1 MTIRLLYIVLLCCV
15 LGQAKAQTYTGEVVD
30 LQGAP
35 LRNVSVVMHDKNRH
49 TVAFTKTKED
59 GRFAIAD
66 KDHRGES
73 LTFSAIG
80 YDKQSIAL
88 TQWTDRR
95 RVVMEEKAFELK
107 EVKVRAEKIRER
119 GDTLVYNVFPFMQ
132 GQDRSI
138 ADVIKRMPGFSVSD
152 DGQIKFEGK
161 AISNFYV
168 EGMDLLGSRYALV
181 SGNLK
186 ATKVK
191 NVQVLQHHQERK
203 SLRGKSFSDE
213 VALNISLKDDA
224 KSTWAGAAELGL
236 GTEATADWGKDL
248 RYDGKL
254 MMMFFG
260 RKKQNLSMLKANN
273 TGKDITEEVKELG
286 STVGKAEVP
295 ADMLST
301 VLLQRA
307 NLDNAQTYFNTS
319 MLATANHLQKTKG
332 GNDLRFQA
340 DYYWD
345 RERPERYAEYTYT
358 DIGGVGVT
366 EASQATHYRNR
377 LNTELLYKV
386 NNDKHYLS
394 NNLRYM
400 MDMNR
405 SNGLT
410 VMNGKNIYERVKPGK
425 IYASEVFH
433 LDQNLS
439 HNKGFS
445 VNSANYFSYQ
455 PGKLLTILDDMET
468 VNIRTV
474 SSKNSFSYHVDFKY
488 WKLGCMAGFDFLA
501 QQMHVMYGEVDQN
514 ETYNQYD
521 LHITPSI
528 NYDRGGLKVLLSGR
542 INQAYRRYEKD
553 SHPLL
558 SWQPY
563 MNAEYRLSKRLTAKA
578 SYSYSRYDNSLIT
591 IWRTPI
597 FTSYRT
603 KYSYKGGFAD
613 SRTHIGTLGLNY
625 KQPVKRIF
633 CGITGTIVRGNN
645 QTVFQRQL
653 VDDIFLSLPTKKK
666 SHSNTYICD
675 LYASHSLYWGNTS
688 LGATM
693 KLSRNT
699 FTLLNQE
706 ALQDWRMDFMQAGL
720 VASSQPAKWCSAE
733 LNLSANVSR
742 QAPREEADGAITR
755 VLFYKHKAALYF
767 FPAQKWEIGVKCT
780 VYHSPQ
786 SSTSDNVFA
795 NLHVSYKT
803 KHAEYKLLGSN
814 LFNNTHFT
822 QTSVTPTMNTLV
834 RHTLRP
840 REVMMMVAFDL

>member
-1 MTIRLLYIVLLCCV
+1 MATRFLLIVLLYCV
-15 LGQAKAQTYTGEVVD
+15 LGQVKAQTYTGEVVD
-30 LQGAP
+30 AQGAP

-49 TVAFTKTKED
+49 TVAFTQTKED
-59 GRFAIAD
+59 GRFAITN
-66 KDHRGES
+66 KDHRGVS
-73 LTFSAIG
+73 LSFSAIG
-80 YDKQSIAL
+80 YEKQTIAL
-88 TQWTDRR
+88 TQWAEGH
-95 RVVMEEKAFELK
+95 RVVMAEQAFELK

-161 AISNFYV
+161 AISSFYV

-181 SGNLK
+181 SENLK

-191 NVQVLQHHQERK
+191 NVQVLQHHEERK

-213 VALNISLKDDA
+213 VALNISLKDDV
-224 KSTWAGAAELGL
+224 KNTWAGAAELGL
-236 GTEATADWGKDL
+236 GTEANHDWGKDL

-273 TGKDITEEVKELG
+273 VGKDLTDEVKDLG
-286 STVGKAEVP
+286 TMRGRAEEP
-295 ADMLST
+295 ADMLGS

-319 MLATANHLQKTKG
+319 MLATTNHLYKTKA
-332 GNDLRFQA
+332 GNDMRFQA

-345 RERPERYAEYTYT
+345 RERPERYAEYTYNN
-358 DIGGVGVT
+358 IGGVGVT
-366 EASQATHYRNR
+366 EESQATHYRNR
-377 LNTELLYKV
+377 LNTEWLYKV
-386 NNDKHYLS
+386 NNDKRYLT
-394 NNLRYM
+394 NTLRYM
-400 MDMNR
+400 MDMNH

-410 VMNGKNIYERVKPGK
+410 VMNGKHIYERVKPGK
-425 IYASEVFH
+425 IYASEVFSMNQELAH
-433 LDQNLS
+433 
-439 HNKGFS
+439 HNRFAI
-445 VNSANYFSYQ
+445 NSATYFSYQ
-455 PGKLLTILDDMET
+455 PGKLLTILGDNES

-474 SSKNSFSYHVDFKY
+474 SSKNSFSYHTDFRCVKV
-488 WKLGCMAGFDFLA
+488 GVTAGFDFLA
-501 QQMHVMYGEVDQN
+501 QQMHVVYGEVDQN

-521 LHITPSI
+521 LHITPTI
-528 NYDRGGLKVLLSGR
+528 NYDRRGLKLMLSSR

-558 SWQPY
+558 SWLPS
-563 MNAEYRLSKRLTAKA
+563 MHAEYTLSKHLTANMF
-578 SYSYSRYDNSLIT
+578 YNYSRYDNSLIT

-597 FTSYRT
+597 FTSYRS
-603 KYSYKGGFAD
+603 KFSYKGGFAD
-613 SRTHIGTLGLNY
+613 SRTHLGTLALNY
-625 KQPVKRIF
+625 KQPIKRIF
-633 CGITGTIVRGNN
+633 CGIKGTIIRVNN

-653 VDDIFLSLPTKKK
+653 IDDVYLSLPTKNK
-666 SHSNTYICD
+666 SNSDTYICD

-688 LGATM
+688 IGATLT
-693 KLSRNT
+693 LSRNN

-706 ALQDWRMDFMQAGL
+706 VLQDWRADGMRAGL
-720 VASSQPAKWCSAE
+720 IASSQPAKWCSME

-742 QAPREEADGAITR
+742 QGPIEETQGERTR

-767 FPAQKWEIGVKCT
+767 FPTKKWEIGLKCS

-786 SSTSDNVFA
+786 TTTSDNVFA
-795 NLHVSYKT
+795 NAYVSYKT
-803 KHAEYKLLGSN
+803 KHAEYKLIGSN

-822 QTSVTPTMNTLV
+822 QTTISPYMNTLM